1 MLYYDTDTS
10 TKRKEEETTEL
21 DAVMRSSED
30 QGNHRPKTDPNHTVK
45 KKYSPYTQ
53 QEPNNVGLLLAPD
66 LLEVLVS
73 SHPAE
78 FVEATEVQEPPIVSR
93 W

>member
-10 TKRKEEETTEL
+10 TKRNEEETTEL

-30 QGNHRPKTDPNHTVK
+30 QGNHRPKTDPNHTTK

-73 SHPAE
+73 SHPPNLSKPQD
-78 FVEATEVQEPPIVSR
+78 FQEP
-93 W
+93 